1 MLVWLCYVHTVLV
14 RKFMPFITYNAAIS
28 ELSSLYSAAKNTS
41 SMEARDKCVQARKEK
56 ML

>member
-1 MLVWLCYVHTVLV
+1 
-14 RKFMPFITYNAAIS
+14 MPFITYNAAIS
-28 ELSSLYSAAKNTS
+28 KLSSLYSAAKNTS